1 MYPVIDNPHK
11 YKAAIYARLS
21 KEDDNKTGDD
31 SESIKN
37 QIALITDY
45 AEKQG
50 VNICETYIDDGISG
64 TTSERPNL
72 ERMINDIIKKKIN
85 MVITKDL
92 SRLSRNY
99 IDTGRFLEVFFPEN
113 NVRYISLL
121 DEIDT
126 FSESYN
132 DDITPF
138 KGLFN
143 DMYAKDISKKV
154 LSVKRKKQK
163 QGLFIGGKAPYGYK
177 KSPANKN
184 AIIIDEYA
192 AEIVRHIFKLAID
205 GMSCRQ
211 IAVTLTEENIPTPAQ
226 YAKIRLKKK
235 APFSGKWSSERISEM
250 LQNEVYIGNMVQ
262 GRVKKASYKSKK
274 LIKMPREEWI
284 VVENTHEAIIDKET
298 FQKVG
303 ELIKSR
309 THTRHRTYD
318 FPLKGIVFCKECG
331 YPLATIKRTLSGG
344 KPILYFICRTYQRF
358 TQYHECTCHCVRVED
373 VSDAVVSEVRRICKN
388 YLDCLDTEKLTE
400 KAQKQLQTEL
410 RKQGRDITALKTKME
425 SIRMKID
432 NAYDDKLSG
441 NIDNQTFQ
449 RIYAKL
455 QEEEAAARAKLTE
468 LENSK
473 KDSPSINEE
482 KIKELVE
489 RFIDS
494 EDYTRELFVS
504 LIEKIELSENKELD
518 IHFKFPELKIA
529 DRL

>member
-1 MYPVIDNPHK
+1 MYPVIDNPGQ

-21 KEDDNKTGDD
+21 KEDDNKAGDD

-37 QIALITDY
+37 QIALIQDY
-45 AEKQG
+45 AEKQKIS
-50 VNICETYIDDGISG
+50 ICETYVDDGISG
-64 TTSERPNL
+64 TTSERPDL
-72 ERMINDIIKKKIN
+72 ERMINDIIEKKIN

-177 KSPANKN
+177 KSPTNNN

-192 AEIVRHIFKLAID
+192 AEIVKRIFKLAID

-235 APFSGKWSSERISEM
+235 APFSGKWSSERISEI

-284 VVENTHEAIIDKET
+284 VVETTHEASIDKET

-309 THTRHRTYD
+309 THTRYRTYD

-344 KPILYFICRTYQRF
+344 KSILYFICRTYQRF

-400 KAQKQLQTEL
+400 KAQKQLQAEL

-455 QEEEAAARAKLTE
+455 QEEEAAARTKLTE

-473 KDSPSINEE
+473 KDNPSINEE
-482 KIKELVE
+482 KIKELVK

>member
-1 MYPVIDNPHK
+1 MYPVIDNPQK

-37 QIALITDY
+37 QITLITEY

-50 VNICETYIDDGISG
+50 INICETYIDDGISG

-72 ERMINDIIKKKIN
+72 ERMINDISEKKIN

-99 IDTGRFLEVFFPEN
+99 IDTGRFLEVLFPEY

-121 DEIDT
+121 DGIDT
-126 FSESYN
+126 GSESYN

-138 KGLFN
+138 KGVLN
-143 DMYAKDISKKV
+143 DMYAKDISRKIT
-154 LSVKRKKQK
+154 SVKRNKQK

-177 KSPANKN
+177 KSPTNKN

-192 AEIVRHIFKLAID
+192 AEIVRHIFKLATD
-205 GMSCRQ
+205 GISCHQ
-211 IAVTLTEENIPTPAQ
+211 IAMTLTGENIPTPAQ
-226 YAKIRLKKK
+226 YANIQLKKK

-262 GRVKKASYKSKK
+262 GRVRKASYKSKK
-274 LIKMPREEWI
+274 LVKLPREEWI

-309 THTRHRTYD
+309 TRTRHRTYD

-331 YPLATIKRTLSGG
+331 YSLAAIKRNLAGDKSVM
-344 KPILYFICRTYQRF
+344 YFVCRTYQRF
-358 TQYHECTCHCVRVED
+358 TQLHECTCHCVRVED
-373 VSDAVVSEVRRICKN
+373 VSNAVIDEVRKVCQNYLN
-388 YLDCLDTEKLTE
+388 YLDTQKLTE
-400 KAQKQLQTEL
+400 KAQKQIQAEL
-410 RKQGRDITALKTKME
+410 RKQGRDITALKTKIE

-432 NAYDDKLSG
+432 SAYDDKLSG

-455 QEEEAAARAKLTE
+455 RDEEAAARTKLTE

-473 KDSPSINEE
+473 KDNPSI
-482 KIKELVE
+482 
-489 RFIDS
+489 S
-494 EDYTRELFVS
+494 EDKIRELAKRFTESENYTRELFVS
-504 LIEKIELSENKELD
+504 LIERIELSENKELD

-529 DRL
+529 DHL